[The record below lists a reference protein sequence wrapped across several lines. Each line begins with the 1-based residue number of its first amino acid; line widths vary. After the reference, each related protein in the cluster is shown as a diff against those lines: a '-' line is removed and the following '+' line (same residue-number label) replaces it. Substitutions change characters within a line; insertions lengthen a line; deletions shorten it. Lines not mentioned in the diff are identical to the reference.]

1 MPGRHRVVRELG
13 CRELEIERARPG
25 DVDRPFD
32 RTGPAREPAHLL
44 GRRAQVRER
53 RGREPTVDLVEGTA
67 GAHRRECGRQRPA
80 RGGRV
85 VDVVRRDHLDARAQR
100 DLHERIVAVPV
111 ERIAVVPQ
119 LDEHTVAAERVHQL
133 AHRAFGGESDRR
145 AATRPA
151 PCPCGIRCATNHA
164 SFSRL
169 VVSPLRKTGARAASA
184 NTASDERGRA
194 LLPRQLRGADRTR
207 QPRVPDRPLR
217 EHEQVLAGRIRHPVR
232 EPPRRVERELRTEH
246 RGQADF
252 ARGFGEAHHAVE
264 PVVIGERERGQPE
277 PRRFFDQLFGM
288 ARPVEEREI
297 RMTVQLG
304 IRHADAGCEHVHACH
319 PSPPR
324 KRHGSE
330 HMFACPRVPTAP

>member
-1 MPGRHRVVRELG
+1 M
-13 CRELEIERARPG
+13 
-25 DVDRPFD
+25 
-32 RTGPAREPAHLL
+32 
-44 GRRAQVRER
+44 
-53 RGREPTVDLVEGTA
+53 
-67 GAHRRECGRQRPA
+67 
-80 RGGRV
+80 
-85 VDVVRRDHLDARAQR
+85 
-100 DLHERIVAVPV
+100 PV

-119 LDEHTVAAERVHQL
+119 LDEHTVAAERVDQL
-133 AHRAFGGESDRR
+133 PHRALGGERTVALQR
-145 AATRPA
+145 GRHRALAATGGHEPRVVLPA
-151 PCPCGIRCATNHA
+151 GRVA
-164 SFSRL
+164 
-169 VVSPLRKTGARAASA
+169 VEEDGARAASA
-184 NTASDERGRA
+184 NTASDERGAPFSPASCA
-194 LLPRQLRGADRTR
+194 LLIGTR

-304 IRHADAGCEHVHACH
+304 IQQSSMSAD

-324 KRHGSE
+324 SSHGSE
-330 HMFACPRVPTAP
+330 HMFACPRAGRP